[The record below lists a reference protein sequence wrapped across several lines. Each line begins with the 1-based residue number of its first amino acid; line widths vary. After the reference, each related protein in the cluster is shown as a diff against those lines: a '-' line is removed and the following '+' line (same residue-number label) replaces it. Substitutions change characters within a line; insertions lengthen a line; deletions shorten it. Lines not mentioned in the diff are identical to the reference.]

1 MKLVMYG
8 EPFQERPGVIV
19 EHDFIL
25 DLELAELESPHS
37 VEEILE
43 FDLLEEIRDLLGRP
57 MPEEALLPLGSVRL
71 GPPLSGVGKV
81 IACGLNYRDHAH
93 EMGNPLPAAPL
104 LFAKAPS
111 SIAGPYDEL
120 MLPRRALVVG
130 YRLRS
135 GNRGGHRASLP

>member
-19 EHDFIL
+19 EEDFIL
-25 DLELAELESPHS
+25 DLEMAELESPHS

-43 FDLLEEIRDLLGRP
+43 YDLLEEISDLLGRS

-71 GPPLSGVGKV
+71 GPPLSGMGKV
-81 IACGLNYRDHAH
+81 VACGLNYRDHAR
-93 EMGNPLPAAPL
+93 ETGAQLPSVPL

-111 SIAGPYDEL
+111 AIAGPYDEL
-120 MLPRRALVVG
+120 VLPP
-130 YRLRS
+130 
-135 GNRGGHRASLP
+135 ASWSSAC